1 MLEFLVLGVV
11 PGTHIQLTFGWL
23 VAISLFIVLI
33 SVLIFDF
40 DRIYTYAKT
49 RLQMTLATLFLSHK

>member
-23 VAISLFIVLI
+23 VAISLLIVLI

-40 DRIYTYAKT
+40 DRILNSPKIP
-49 RLQMTLATLFLSHK
+49 LP